1 MNERLPAGRSQ
12 WLAAHILPHEA
23 QLRGWLGRRAV
34 AGVDTDDIVQES
46 YAVLATLA
54 DVTHVENPRAYLFR
68 TAWSLVMK
76 QLRRAQVIPIQSV
89 ADIAELQVP
98 WDGPDPEQQI
108 SARIELGRL
117 ARALDDLPF
126 KCREVFRLRKV
137 DGLSQREVAQR
148 LGLSESTVEKHV
160 ARAVRLLADELTR
173 AGETGSATTLL
184 PGLKARRLQ

>member
-12 WLAAHILPHEA
+12 WLAAHILPHES

-34 AGVDTDDIVQES
+34 AGVETDDIVQEA
-46 YAVLATLA
+46 YAVLATLT
-54 DVTHVENPRAYLFR
+54 DVSHVENPRAYLFR

-76 QLRRAQVIPIQSV
+76 QLRRAQVVTIQSV
-89 ADIAELQVP
+89 ADVADLQVP

-108 SARIELGRL
+108 GARFELVRL
-117 ARALDDLPF
+117 ARALDDLPV

-137 DGLSQREVAQR
+137 EGLSQREVAQR

-160 ARAVRLLADELTR
+160 ARAVRLLAEQLTGV
-173 AGETGSATTLL
+173 AEPGSPTHLL
-184 PGLKARRLQ
+184 PGLRARRQH